1 VDGLTIMYRVV
12 AVVGAAL
19 VLAAC
24 SSDSDVFKSGFFHSE
39 PVLETVRF
47 ESEPP
52 GAEAKTS
59 IGQSCRTPCA
69 LALPGDKPFDVT
81 FTLAGYQPDVE
92 KVERFAVGD
101 GTTKLR
107 PNPVL
112 AELTPMAPPKKVRK
126 RRVTHKRKAVVK
138 RAVKPAP
145 RKPVAHKPTEPKP
158 AAAPTAPPPASPPP
172 AQAPSPWPAPPPA
185 KQ

>member
-1 VDGLTIMYRVV
+1 MYRVI

-24 SSDSDVFKSGFFHSE
+24 SSNSDVFKSNPDWFKGSFRME
-39 PVLETVRF
+39 PVLDTIRF

-52 GAEAKTS
+52 GADARTS
-59 IGQSCRTPCA
+59 TGQSCRTPCA

-81 FTLAGYQPDVE
+81 FTLNGFQPDVE
-92 KVERFAVGD
+92 KVEAFPLGD

-112 AELTPMAPPKKVRK
+112 AELTPLAPPKKVMKKK
-126 RRVTHKRKAVVK
+126 RVMHRHKAVAK
-138 RAVKPAP
+138 RAA
-145 RKPVAHKPTEPKP
+145 KPVARKP
-158 AAAPTAPPPASPPP
+158 AARKPAAPAAPPPMTPQQP
-172 AQAPSPWPAPPPA
+172 QATSPWPAAPPPR
-185 KQ
+185 Q